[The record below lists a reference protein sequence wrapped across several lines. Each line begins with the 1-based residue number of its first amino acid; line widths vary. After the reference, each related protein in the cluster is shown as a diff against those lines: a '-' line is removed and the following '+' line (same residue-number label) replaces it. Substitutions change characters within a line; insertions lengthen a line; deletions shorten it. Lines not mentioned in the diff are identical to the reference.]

1 MKDQIPS
8 QDHKQSGTS
17 KMVSKIDDEKVTPA
31 SNSKVTR
38 NNLRSV
44 HNQMKEAP
52 SNTNEAHHDS
62 QELSKDKNQ
71 TKSKELTSSQSD
83 AR

>member
-1 MKDQIPS
+1 
-8 QDHKQSGTS
+8 
-17 KMVSKIDDEKVTPA
+17 MVSKIDDEKVTPA

-62 QELSKDKNQ
+62 
-71 TKSKELTSSQSD
+71 
-83 AR
+83 